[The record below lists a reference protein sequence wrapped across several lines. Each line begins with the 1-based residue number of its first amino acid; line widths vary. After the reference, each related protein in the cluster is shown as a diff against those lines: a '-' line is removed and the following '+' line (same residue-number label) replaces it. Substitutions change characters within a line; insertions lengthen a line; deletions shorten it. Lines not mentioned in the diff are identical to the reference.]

1 MKIYKFI
8 NLVKTF
14 SCLAAFT
21 KHNFKKIGLT
31 HKINYLNKNVPMSKK
46 KARPI
51 LLKLQKNKC
60 LMCNNNFSKYI
71 PHEIHHI
78 DHNSKNNTLL
88 NFAAL
93 CPNCHMS
100 HHRHNIPFP
109 MKKHKNLFNFYKNTQ

>member
-14 SCLAAFT
+14 SCLAAFS
-21 KHNFKKIGLT
+21 KHNFKKIGRT

-71 PHEIHHI
+71 PYEIHHI

-93 CPNCHMS
+93 CPNCHTS
-100 HHRHNIPFP
+100 HHLYNIPFP
-109 MKKHKNLFNFYKNTQ
+109 TKKYKKIFSNFPNKP